1 MSLPKE
7 TRQLMINLMYLVLT
21 ALLALNVSNEILHAF
36 KVINRSIDKS
46 NSSIE
51 NKNTELYAN
60 FLENEKQAGKYDRVH
75 PFRIKA
81 DEVQKSADEMF
92 KYLQAWKERIIMESG
107 GTSPAEPGDEDSI
120 RINREDNIDATTH
133 MLVEKG
139 GGDTL
144 KKRLTDLRAF
154 MLAQLSPADQKLLEA
169 QLPLRIEQPH
179 KGENNPQGD
188 WKVSYFHNMPTMA
201 AITLIAKFQN
211 DVRNSESQI
220 INQLFNEAHSSD
232 IKFDAIKAIAVPKN
246 SYVLAGQKVEAEI
259 LLAAYNKSVQ
269 PNVSP
274 STGRIVKTSEGVAD
288 WEGTAS
294 GVGLQTVKGHVSMN
308 LGDHIANEEFSFQY
322 MVGSTGASMQLDKM
336 NVFYIGVPN
345 PITVSAAGYS
355 LEDVSVSIPGATV
368 TPGAEKGKYNVMVST
383 QGEVNAAIMAKSDK
397 NGPLKQVG
405 VQKIRVKTIPD
416 PIAEVAGKSFGVM
429 PASTYRA
436 QIGIIANL
444 KNFDFDAKFQVISFS
459 WSMLPK
465 RGEYIGPY
473 SVTGAKFDGS
483 GDVGKVFPR
492 LKPGDRVYME
502 EIKARG
508 PDGRVRNLA
517 PIFFTLN

>member
-46 NSSIE
+46 NASIE
-51 NKNTELYAN
+51 NKNEELYEN
-60 FLENEKQAGKYDRVH
+60 FLANEKQEGKYERVH
-75 PFRIKA
+75 PFRVKA
-81 DEVQKSADEMF
+81 DEVKKEADEMF
-92 KYLQAWKERIIMESG
+92 KYLQTWKERIISESG
-107 GTSPAEPGDEDSI
+107 GTSPGEPGDEDSI

-144 KKRLTDLRAF
+144 KKRLADLRTS
-154 MLAQLSPADQKLLEA
+154 MLAQLSPADQKLLEG

-179 KGENNPQGD
+179 KTDNNPSAD

-220 INQLFNEAHSSD
+220 INQLFNEAHSTD

-269 PNVSP
+269 PQVSP
-274 STGRIVKTSEGVAD
+274 STGHIVSTKEGVAD
-288 WEGTAS
+288 WEGVAS

-308 LGDHIANEEFSFQY
+308 LGDHMANEEFSFQY

-355 LEDVSVSIPGATV
+355 LEDVSVNIPGATV
-368 TPGAEKGKYNVMVST
+368 TAGAEKGKFSVMVNS
-383 QGEVNAAIMAKSDK
+383 QGEVNAAIMAKTAT
-397 NGPLKQVG
+397 GPKQVG
-405 VQKIRVKTIPD
+405 VQKIRVKMIPD
-416 PIAEVAGKSFGVM
+416 PVAEVGGKSFGVM
-429 PASTYRA
+429 GASIFRA
-436 QIGIIANL
+436 QLGIVAAL
-444 KNFDFDAKFQVISFS
+444 KNFDFDARFNVISFEFAVV
-459 WSMLPK
+459 PK

-473 SVTGAKFDGS
+473 SVNGS
-483 GDVGKVFPR
+483 LFSGNPDCVKSIARVR
-492 LKPGDRVYME
+492 PGDRVFME
-502 EIKARG
+502 NIKAKG

-517 PIFFTLN
+517 PVSFLLN